1 MTGTMQDG
9 IARVLVSEET
19 QHQRVRE
26 LGAQIT
32 ADYRGKKPFFLGVLK
47 GCFVFMAD
55 LIRCVDLPCSLDF
68 MVLSSY
74 GGGTSTS
81 GAVEIRKD
89 LTRDIAGM
97 DVIIVEDIID
107 SGITLHYLREY
118 LSRRNP
124 ASIHIVT
131 LLNKPERRR
140 TEIEP
145 DYSGFTIPDAFVVG
159 YGLDYAE
166 EYRNLPYIGVLK
178 PEVYEK

>member
-1 MTGTMQDG
+1 MTGTMQDD

-19 QHQRVRE
+19 LQQRVRE

-32 ADYRGKKPFFLGVLK
+32 ADYCGKKPFFLGVLK